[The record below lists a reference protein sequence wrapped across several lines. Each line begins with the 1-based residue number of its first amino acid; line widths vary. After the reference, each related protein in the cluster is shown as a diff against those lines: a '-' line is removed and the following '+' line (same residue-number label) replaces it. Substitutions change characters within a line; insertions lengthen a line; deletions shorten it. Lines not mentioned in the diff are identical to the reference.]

1 MRSFFERIH
10 RYLFQ
15 YQRWAGLILS
25 CSDAPDTS
33 GMNAAAAANA
43 EVAKETLAWYKQKD
57 AENKPMQEKLA
68 NVAYDV
74 AQQQLTSSK
83 ANDALAAD
91 YADYNKTTFR
101 PLEQG
106 LVADAEG
113 YDTPAKRQAAADSAV
128 ADVDKQFARSNEAA
142 ARAMAANGINPG
154 SARAM
159 SVLEGQG
166 VDRALGSASAAYN
179 ARKGVETVGYARK
192 MDAASLGRGL
202 ASSQATSAQVAL
214 TAGNNSVANT
224 QAPINSMNQSTQ
236 TNGAGFNTA
245 ISGNNSAG
253 NLYGQIAGIKN
264 QADANNNAWM
274 GAAGQAAGAYF
285 GMTSDV
291 NMKTDIEP
299 VNPDQALDEIVST
312 PVSKWKYD
320 PAKMAQEGIPIP
332 ADASG
337 ENTGPMAQDVNATM
351 GDEAAPGGKKLNLI
365 SMNGKAMAAIQSL
378 DKKVNRLAKIIEQGV
393 AA

>member
-1 MRSFFERIH
+1 MSFGIV
-10 RYLFQ
+10 
-15 YQRWAGLILS
+15 AAVGGGLVLGS
-25 CSDAPDTS
+25 MMGGSGQPDTG
-33 GMNAAAAANA
+33 GMNQAAVDNAQVAAD
-43 EVAKETLAWYKQKD
+43 TLAWYKEKD
-57 AENKPMQEKLA
+57 ALNRPMQDKLA

-128 ADVDKQFARSNEAA
+128 ADVDMQFARSNEAA

-179 ARKGVETVGYARK
+179 ARKGIETVGYARK

-214 TAGNNSVANT
+214 TAGNNAVSNT
-224 QAPINSMNQSTQ
+224 GAPITSMNQSTQ
-236 TNGAGFNTA
+236 TNGQGFNTA

-253 NLYGQIAGIKN
+253 NLYGQIAGIQN
-264 QADANNNAWM
+264 QADANSNAWM

-285 GMTSDV
+285 GMKSDV

-299 VNPDQALDEIVST
+299 VNPDQALNEIVST

-332 ADASG
+332 EDSKG
-337 ENTGPMAQDVNATM
+337 ENTGPMAQDVNAAM
-351 GDEAAPGGKKLNLI
+351 GEEAAPGGTEINLI

-378 DKKVNRLAKIIEQGV
+378 DKKINRLAKLVEQGV
-393 AA
+393 SA

>member
-1 MRSFFERIH
+1 
-10 RYLFQ
+10 
-15 YQRWAGLILS
+15 
-25 CSDAPDTS
+25 
-33 GMNAAAAANA
+33 
-43 EVAKETLAWYKQKD
+43 
-57 AENKPMQEKLA
+57 
-68 NVAYDV
+68 
-74 AQQQLTSSK
+74 
-83 ANDALAAD
+83 
-91 YADYNKTTFR
+91 
-101 PLEQG
+101 
-106 LVADAEG
+106 
-113 YDTPAKRQAAADSAV
+113 V

-179 ARKGVETVGYARK
+179 ARKGIETVGYARK

-214 TAGNNSVANT
+214 TAGNNAVSNT
-224 QAPINSMNQSTQ
+224 GAPITSMNQSTQ
-236 TNGAGFNTA
+236 ANGQGFNTA

-253 NLYGQIAGIKN
+253 NLYGQQAAIQQKAGDNSATMGALGSIAG
-264 QADANNNAWM
+264 
-274 GAAGQAAGAYF
+274 AAIFA
-285 GMTSDV
+285 SDE

-299 VNPDQALDEIVST
+299 VNPDQALQEIVST

-351 GDEAAPGGKKLNLI
+351 GDEAAPGGKKINLI

-378 DKKVNRLAKIIEQGV
+378 DKKINRLAKLVEQGV
-393 AA
+393 SA